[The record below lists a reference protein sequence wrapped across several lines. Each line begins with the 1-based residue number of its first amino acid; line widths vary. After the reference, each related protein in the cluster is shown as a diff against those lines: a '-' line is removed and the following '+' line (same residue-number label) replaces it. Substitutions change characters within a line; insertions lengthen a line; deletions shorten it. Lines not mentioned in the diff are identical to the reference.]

1 MAARSEGQA
10 LERRWKVGRGYALR
24 FHAYGER
31 RYLTLGLA
39 SDGWTRKR
47 AEEELQNVLADV
59 RRRIWLPPERSRV
72 ESERE
77 EPQTSVEI
85 PRFGPFAQE
94 LVDSRR
100 GQISD
105 AHLRYLNWCLFHL
118 MPYFADWVVSEIDTR
133 AVDDYRAHKVAEA
146 EPLRRAIER
155 GRPLRDKRRNPRRPL
170 GASSINKT
178 IEALQW
184 ALSFAVEYGYLP
196 KNPAEGKRR
205 RLLQPQRRPVH
216 LDNAGQIEA
225 LLEASAALDRE
236 SRRPC
241 KDRLAI
247 NATLTL
253 AGLRAHELCNL
264 TWRDVELIN
273 GRIQVARSK
282 TQAGIREVSIGPL
295 LRDILAANKDRA
307 ASTGSD
313 DLVFPTGHGG
323 KRDKNNLRS
332 RMLLPALERADELL
346 RELGQTPLPEGVS
359 PHKLRHTFASALV
372 ASGEDPASVMAQ
384 LGHTDP
390 KFTLK
395 VYTHMMRRSPG
406 ERERLTALVKGDY
419 RHGPSAGALAR
430 LLP

>member
-1 MAARSEGQA
+1 MCQ
-10 LERRWKVGRGYALR
+10 ALR

-39 SDGWTRKR
+39 SEGWTRKR
-47 AEEELQNVLADV
+47 AEEELQNVLADI
-59 RRRIWLPPERSRV
+59 RRRIWLPPERSRA

-85 PRFGPFAQE
+85 PLFGPFAQG

-105 AHLRYLNWCLFHL
+105 AHLRYLNWGLFHL
-118 MPYFADWVVSEIDTR
+118 VPYFVGWVVSEIDTR

-146 EPLRRAIER
+146 EPLRAAIER
-155 GRPLRDKRRNPRRPL
+155 GRPLRDHRGNPRRPL
-170 GASSINKT
+170 GATSINKT
-178 IEALQW
+178 IEVLQW
-184 ALSFAVEYGYLP
+184 VFSFAVEYGYLP

-216 LDNAGQIEA
+216 LDNAEQIEV
-225 LLEASAALDRE
+225 LLEASATLDRE

-241 KDRLAI
+241 KDRLAV

-264 TWRDVELIN
+264 TWRDLDLTH
-273 GRIQVARSK
+273 GRIQVASSK
-282 TQAGIREVSIGPL
+282 TQAGIREVSLGPL
-295 LRDILAANKDRA
+295 LGDILSAQKDR
-307 ASTGSD
+307 STATSSD
-313 DLVFPTGHGG
+313 DLVFPTGNGG
-323 KRDKNNLRS
+323 KRDRNNLRS
-332 RMLLPALERADELL
+332 RMLLPALECADQLL
-346 RELGQTPLPEGVS
+346 GERGKAPLPEGVS

-395 VYTHMMRRSPG
+395 VYTHMMRQSPG

-419 RHGPSAGALAR
+419 REGPSAAALA
-430 LLP
+430 LLLR